1 MREPRTNPIFLFLV
15 VICVLTSTPFFF
27 YLCPTTATLWG
38 IPVWLL
44 VTLVAS
50 FGLAAVTAW
59 GMLCLWNDD
68 DHD

>member
-1 MREPRTNPIFLFLV
+1 MREPRTNPIFLVLV

-27 YLCPTTATLWG
+27 YLRPTTSTLWG

-59 GMLCLWNDD
+59 GILCLWSDE